1 MGFEPKKRKKNT
13 PKFKLDFSERVPHG
27 IQMFYFFVL
36 QLWADSDGSGSKK
49 KPEKPHLVPKNM
61 VRILK
66 SNVQYHKVFSKI
78 FLQFFLFP
86 IRKNA
91 WIKIFFTKFEGNIDN
106 IRGEAENISI
116 LPKNLMKKKS
126 KSKCFTLLE
135 NKKNC
140 RKTFSNT

>member
-1 MGFEPKKRKKNT
+1 MKLSSRRFKIWPQNAKMTFETCQKRPPKPPLLHRRAKPSSYLGFG
-13 PKFKLDFSERVPHG
+13 V
-27 IQMFYFFVL
+27 V
-36 QLWADSDGSGSKK
+36 
-49 KPEKPHLVPKNM
+49 LVPKNM

-116 LPKNLMKKKS
+116 LPENLVKKIEIQAFFLIGNKKK
-126 KSKCFTLLE
+126 L
-135 NKKNC
+135 
-140 RKTFSNT
+140 

>member
-1 MGFEPKKRKKNT
+1 MTFKTCQKRPPKS
-13 PKFKLDFSERVPHG
+13 P
-27 IQMFYFFVL
+27 
-36 QLWADSDGSGSKK
+36 LWSDRDGSGSKK
-49 KPEKPHLVPKNM
+49 AQKTHLVPKNM

-116 LPKNLMKKKS
+116 LPENLVKKIEIQAFFLLGIKKIVGKFLRKLCDIGHYFS
-126 KSKCFTLLE
+126 KF
-135 NKKNC
+135 
-140 RKTFSNT
+140 